1 MKEIINQTSID
12 LLKKRKRPILIC
24 IIISIVVTIALIVP
38 LFFLA
43 SREYKFLFIILL
55 TTISTIEASF
65 VLYICAVS
73 LVPLNKY
80 IKLSTLSL
88 NGGKYLTK
96 GQVTSINEKLTHYR
110 GVAVFEIKVKD
121 LEEEN
126 KEYIFYVEQTH
137 VSEFA
142 NNKTYSFFTYQ
153 SLIVGYDDVI

>member
-1 MKEIINQTSID
+1 MKEIINQTSVD

-24 IIISIVVTIALIVP
+24 IIISIVFTIALIVP

-80 IKLSTLSL
+80 IKLSTTSLS
-88 NGGKYLTK
+88 GGKYLTK
-96 GQVTSINEKLTHYR
+96 GQINSINEKVTHYR

-142 NNKTYSFFTYQ
+142 NNKTYSFLTYQ
-153 SLIVGYDDVI
+153 SLIVGYDEVI

>member
-24 IIISIVVTIALIVP
+24 IIISIVITIALIVP

-55 TTISTIEASF
+55 TTISTMEASF

-88 NGGKYLTK
+88 SGGKYLTK
-96 GQVTSINEKLTHYR
+96 GQVTSINEKVTHYR
-110 GVAVFEIKVKD
+110 GVAAFEIKVKD

-126 KEYIFYVEQTH
+126 KEYIFYVEQNH
-137 VSEFA
+137 IEGFEVD
-142 NNKTYSFFTYQ
+142 KTYMFITYQ
-153 SLIVGYDDVI
+153 SLITGYEEVI